1 MANCPNC
8 HAPLEEG
15 AGFCGVC
22 GTPVPKQVI
31 CSHCG
36 QATAADGMF
45 CERCGQ
51 PLAPAA
57 QAPAVP
63 EAPVVA
69 AQPVVPAAENT
80 APADPQEA
88 PEAEAP
94 AVPETPAQVTC
105 PHCGQATAADGMFCE
120 RCGQPVGTA
129 TGVPETPAAADSV
142 DQTPAAEEAAPAQVV
157 CAHCGQV
164 TSADGKFCER
174 CGQPIGSGEQPAAE
188 NAMPAGVPV
197 PPAAAGT
204 AYAAPA
210 DGAAAAQSPVKKVAA
225 KIKALPKKILAII
238 AAAAVLVVVLLVAV
252 IASVAG
258 GDVKPP
264 VLYYADGELQGVMQG
279 KWNKPF
285 EVTKDF
291 SSLAND
297 DYILM
302 TQYSENGRYMFY
314 LDGGGLYYR
323 DLKKNNANTDGTK
336 IDSEIEGYFQITP
349 NGKRVL
355 YIKSGKL
362 YEHNL
367 KEKQSL
373 ASDVIM
379 FFMSEDG
386 KTVLYQTD
394 DGDLYTKAVGS
405 SKEAVKIDSE
415 AEIKSVSKDMKTLYY
430 TKDGSLY
437 VKSGNKDKEKIAEGD
452 AVDTVIGFGGK
463 EIYFFNDAS
472 LTGTAADYVDD
483 DMKAADDAMTEPVA
497 PEYPSRE
504 YPDFDDYRGED
515 GFIDW
520 DAYNAAQD
528 KADEEYDK
536 AREQYDKDYEE
547 YQTAREE
554 YREKESRDSLRES
567 LAEAEVTVPNYQ
579 LYYYDGS
586 KATLVAENV
595 TKGEVIRAKETP
607 AIVYSKNG
615 EADTSKVKLSEISSV
630 SDVTEKIAAGETGEE
645 RFLAVKEK
653 ESTLEQDGASMFQ
666 FDAKGSTLYFV
677 DMVEEGVG
685 VLKAAQLGGNGVRK
699 IDTIDEDVG
708 GFFLR
713 DKGDAVY
720 AKDIADGS
728 GDLYSG
734 GKLLLSDVRLS
745 TVATVKDSDK
755 FFCLSDYSDSSSA
768 GALQAVTNKAVK
780 VKDDVH
786 SFVVYSEKCVAFLS
800 DYSTDRARGTME
812 VYTGGN
818 PRKVADDVTYL
829 VPKVGSLYDML
840 DQYM

>member
-69 AQPVVPAAENT
+69 AEPVVPAAENT
-80 APADPQEA
+80 APAEPQKA

-94 AVPETPAQVTC
+94 AVPETPVPKQATC
-105 PHCGQATAADGMFCE
+105 PRCGQATA
-120 RCGQPVGTA
+120 
-129 TGVPETPAAADSV
+129 
-142 DQTPAAEEAAPAQVV
+142 
-157 CAHCGQV
+157 
-164 TSADGKFCER
+164 ADGKFCER
-174 CGQPIGSGEQPAAE
+174 CGQPIDSGEQPAVE

-210 DGAAAAQSPVKKVAA
+210 DGAAAAPSPVQKVTA

-415 AEIKSVSKDMKTLYY
+415 AEIKSVSKDMKTLFY

-528 KADEEYDK
+528 KAEEEYDK

-567 LAEAEVTVPNYQ
+567 LAEAKVTVPNYQ

-586 KATLVAENV
+586 KAILVAENV
-595 TKGEVIRAKETP
+595 TQGESIRAKAKETP

-645 RFLAVKEK
+645 RFLAVKDK

-713 DKGDAVY
+713 DKGDVVY

-745 TVATVKDSDK
+745 TVATVKDSNK
-755 FFCLSDYSDSSSA
+755 FFCLSDYSGSSSS
-768 GALQAVTNKAVK
+768 GTLQAVTSKAVK
-780 VKDDVH
+780 VKDDVY

-829 VPKVGSLYDML
+829 VPKIGSLYDMVDL
-840 DQYM
+840 YL